1 MFALCYKRTSD
12 EKHADIMLHPHAL
25 KDDGRDNAGTDCNG
39 FTLFRRTRVRL
50 RNGMSPPAQDYLRY
64 YEHLIGPSPV
74 GDQTTTQSNQSEIML
89 DGAAAFLRNFD
100 RSAPRRSGPAKS

>member
-1 MFALCYKRTSD
+1 
-12 EKHADIMLHPHAL
+12 
-25 KDDGRDNAGTDCNG
+25 
-39 FTLFRRTRVRL
+39 
-50 RNGMSPPAQDYLRY
+50 MSPPAQDYLRY

-100 RSAPRRSGPAKS
+100 RSGPEKIGTRKVLACCA